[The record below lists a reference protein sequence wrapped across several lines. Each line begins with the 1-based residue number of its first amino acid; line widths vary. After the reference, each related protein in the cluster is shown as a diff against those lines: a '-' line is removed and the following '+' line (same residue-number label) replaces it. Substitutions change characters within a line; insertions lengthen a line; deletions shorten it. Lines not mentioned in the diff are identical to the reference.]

1 MDNVIMNKSGFVGG
15 TLVHTDK
22 GLIPIQDIKVGD
34 MVLSRDQH
42 NVEGELVYKPVLRTI
57 VTEDVPVFFA
67 TFTPE
72 SVDDLPFEQQ
82 NNFDLYIDV
91 LCTDSHPVWIQNK
104 GWVKASDI
112 EMGDM
117 ATLQNGEPA
126 FCEIGNSGE
135 ILEPIFKTENI
146 EVGFIP
152 NLSSQTNDGRFI
164 NLLTGKSLSHGGYD
178 PVFKKL
184 FIEDSGWKQRL
195 LEQTP
200 VELRD
205 TAEFYNFRTGFWQE
219 GAGIDWAEGEGPVT
233 TTVYNIEVANT
244 HTYFIGE
251 QGLWVYDS
259 MLDIESS

>member
-15 TLVHTDK
+15 TLVHTNR
-22 GLIPIQDIKVGD
+22 GLVPIKDIKVGD

-42 NVEGELVYKPVLRTI
+42 NAEGELVYKPVLRTI
-57 VTEDVPVFFA
+57 ITEDVPVFFA

-72 SVDDLPFEQQ
+72 SVDDLPFHQQ
-82 NNFDLYIDV
+82 NNFDLYVDI
-91 LCTDSHPVWIQNK
+91 LCTANHPLWIQNK

-112 EMGDM
+112 SMNDV
-117 ATLQNGEPA
+117 AVLQNGESA
-126 FCEIGNSGE
+126 FCETVDSRL
-135 ILEPIFKTENI
+135 LEPVFFTNQLN
-146 EVGFIP
+146 VGFIP
-152 NLSSQTNDGRFI
+152 NLLENKNNGRFI
-164 NLLTGKSLSHGGYD
+164 DLSTGKSLSHGGYD

-205 TAEFYNFRTGFWQE
+205 NAEFYNFRTGFWQE

-233 TTVYNIEVANT
+233 TTVYNIEVADT
-244 HTYFIGE
+244 HTYFVGE
-251 QGLWVYDS
+251 QGLWVNGDNP
-259 MLDIESS
+259 DKT

>member
-1 MDNVIMNKSGFVGG
+1 MNEKGLVAG
-15 TLVHTDK
+15 TLVHTET
-22 GLIPIQDIKVGD
+22 GLVPIEQLKVGD
-34 MVLSRDQH
+34 KVLSKPADGS
-42 NVEGELVYKPVLRTI
+42 GELVYKSVLRTI
-57 VTEDVPVFFA
+57 LIKNAPVFFA

-72 SVDDLPFEQQ
+72 SVDDLPFHQQ
-82 NNFDLYIDV
+82 NNFDLYVDV
-91 LCTDSHPVWIQNK
+91 LCTASHPVWIQDK
-104 GWVKASDI
+104 EWVKASDI

-117 ATLQNGEPA
+117 ATLQSGETA
-126 FCEIGNSGE
+126 FCEIGSSGE

-205 TAEFYNFRTGFWQE
+205 NAEFYNFRTGFWQE

-233 TTVYNIEVANT
+233 TTVYNIEVADT
-244 HTYFIGE
+244 HTYFVGE
-251 QGLWVYDS
+251 QGLWVHGDNP
-259 MLDIESS
+259 DKT

>member
-1 MDNVIMNKSGFVGG
+1 MDITIMNKSGFIGG
-15 TLVHTDK
+15 TLVHTNR

-34 MVLSRDQH
+34 MMLSRDQH
-42 NVEGELVYKPVLRTI
+42 NAEGELVYKPVLRTI

-91 LCTDSHPVWIQNK
+91 LCTASHPVWIQNK

-117 ATLQNGEPA
+117 ATLQSGEPA
-126 FCEIGNSGE
+126 FCEIGSSGE

-152 NLSSQTNDGRFI
+152 NLSSQINDGRFI

-205 TAEFYNFRTGFWQE
+205 NAEFYNFRTGFWQE
-219 GAGIDWAEGEGPVT
+219 GAGIDWAEGPGPVT
-233 TTVYNIEVANT
+233 TTVYNIEVADT
-244 HTYFIGE
+244 HTYFVGE
-251 QGLWVYDS
+251 QGLWVNGDNS
-259 MLDIESS
+259 DKT

>member
-1 MDNVIMNKSGFVGG
+1 MDITIMNKSGFIGG
-15 TLVHTDK
+15 TLVHTNR

-34 MVLSRDQH
+34 MMLSRDQH
-42 NVEGELVYKPVLRTI
+42 NAEGELVYKPVLRTI

-91 LCTDSHPVWIQNK
+91 LCTASHPVWIQNK

-117 ATLQNGEPA
+117 ATLQSGEPA
-126 FCEIGNSGE
+126 FCEIGSSGE

-152 NLSSQTNDGRFI
+152 NLSSQINDGRFI

-205 TAEFYNFRTGFWQE
+205 NAEFYNFRTGFWQE

-233 TTVYNIEVANT
+233 TTVYNIEVADT
-244 HTYFIGE
+244 HTYFVGE
-251 QGLWVYDS
+251 QGLWVNGDNS
-259 MLDIESS
+259 DKT

>member
-1 MDNVIMNKSGFVGG
+1 MDNVIMNKSGFVSG

-22 GLIPIQDIKVGD
+22 GLVPIKDIKVGD

-42 NVEGELVYKPVLRTI
+42 NAEGELVYKPVLHTI
-57 VTEDVPVFFA
+57 VTKDVPVFFA

-82 NNFDLYIDV
+82 NNFDLYVDV
-91 LCTDSHPVWIQNK
+91 LCTASHPVWIQNK

-112 EMGDM
+112 EMVDM
-117 ATLQNGEPA
+117 ATLLSGEPA
-126 FCEIGNSGE
+126 FCEIGSSGE

-152 NLSSQTNDGRFI
+152 NLSIQTNDGRFI

-205 TAEFYNFRTGFWQE
+205 NAEFYNFRTGFWQE

-233 TTVYNIEVANT
+233 TTVYNIEVADT
-244 HTYFIGE
+244 HTYFVGE
-251 QGLWVYDS
+251 QGLWVNGDNP
-259 MLDIESS
+259 DKT

>member
-1 MDNVIMNKSGFVGG
+1 MDNVIMNTSGFVSG

-22 GLIPIQDIKVGD
+22 GLVPIKDIKVGD

-42 NVEGELVYKPVLRTI
+42 NAEGELVYKPVLHTI
-57 VTEDVPVFFA
+57 VTKVVPVFFA

-82 NNFDLYIDV
+82 NNFDLYVDV
-91 LCTDSHPVWIQNK
+91 LCTASHPVWIQNK

-117 ATLQNGEPA
+117 ATLQSGEPT
-126 FCEIGNSGE
+126 FCEIGSSGE

-205 TAEFYNFRTGFWQE
+205 NAEFYNFRTGFWQE

-233 TTVYNIEVANT
+233 TTVYNIEVADT
-244 HTYFIGE
+244 HTYFVGE
-251 QGLWVYDS
+251 QGLWVNGDNP
-259 MLDIESS
+259 DKT